1 MRHLSY
7 ICAGMT
13 SQRII
18 DSAIVVLN
26 EDFYAPLDMIAEKA
40 GVNRRTLH
48 RYFKD
53 RTALIDACWA
63 DMMQTWHHAMLK
75 AYNSSADPVAQL
87 EEMLYAG
94 IDCGVKYAF
103 LNTLQTKYLNEK
115 PKAAENEAY
124 EQAKNNWFSLVP
136 ELQRQKLISDSLSV
150 AWIRMLFVSMIN
162 TTIQALQSGD
172 VAPNDIKK
180 FAWYSFSRS
189 IGLP

>member
-1 MRHLSY
+1 MWHLSY
-7 ICAGMT
+7 ICASMT

-18 DSAIVVLN
+18 DSAITVLN

-53 RTALIDACWA
+53 RTSLIDACWA

-75 AYNSSADPVAQL
+75 AYNSSTDPVAQL

-150 AWIRMLFVSMIN
+150 AWIRMLFVNMIN

>member
-1 MRHLSY
+1 
-7 ICAGMT
+7 MT
-13 SQRII
+13 SQKII
-18 DSAIVVLN
+18 DNAIAVLN
-26 EDFYAPLDMIAEKA
+26 EDFYAPLDIIAGQA

-48 RYFKD
+48 RHFKD
-53 RTALIDACWA
+53 RAALIDACWA
-63 DMMQTWHHAMLK
+63 DMMQTWHRAMLA
-75 AYNSSADPVAQL
+75 AYHSSTDPVVQL
-87 EEMLYAG
+87 EQMLYAG

-115 PKAAENEAY
+115 AGAVENEAY

-150 AWIRMLFVSMIN
+150 AWIRMLFVNMIN
-162 TTIQALQSGD
+162 TTIQALRSGD

-189 IGLP
+189 IGLL

>member
-1 MRHLSY
+1 M
-7 ICAGMT
+7 
-13 SQRII
+13 
-18 DSAIVVLN
+18 
-26 EDFYAPLDMIAEKA
+26 
-40 GVNRRTLH
+40 
-48 RYFKD
+48 
-53 RTALIDACWA
+53 
-63 DMMQTWHHAMLK
+63 
-75 AYNSSADPVAQL
+75 
-87 EEMLYAG
+87 
-94 IDCGVKYAF
+94 KYAF